1 MISGVIAGEEPLPLI
16 VHYISIA
23 ITFVFIGSE
32 IIVVSTQVDGFF
44 CHLTNMRNMLFHHVN
59 MTNDIVF

>member
-23 ITFVFIGSE
+23 ITFVFSGSE
-32 IIVVSTQVDGFF
+32 SIVVSTQVDGFF
-44 CHLTNMRNMLFHHVN
+44 LPLNKYEKYVISSCEY
-59 MTNDIVF
+59 D